1 MSEGVTYRVT
11 VAGREFEVTIYERP
25 EELSVAIGDTRLP
38 TAWTE
43 RAPHRST
50 ICLGEART
58 EVLLAPTGHDWQVAL
73 RGYQAVAR
81 VLEARALRLAATL
94 PRRALQTG
102 RVEVRA
108 PMPGRVV
115 AVRAAVG
122 AVVPRGAVV
131 AILEA
136 MKMEN
141 ALPAPQPGRVASVHV
156 SEGETVEHGALLLVL
171 EPPESE
177 GASPSVPGP
186 EDDPR

>member
-11 VAGREFEVTIYERP
+11 VAGREFDVTVYEGP
-25 EELSVAIGDTRLP
+25 EGLSVAIGDAPLP
-38 TAWTE
+38 AGWTE
-43 RAPHRST
+43 RAPHAGTLR
-50 ICLGEART
+50 LGEAHL
-58 EVLLAPTGHDWQVAL
+58 EALLAPAGDGWQVVL
-73 RGYQAVAR
+73 RGYQAAAQVI
-81 VLEARALRLAATL
+81 EARALRVAAML

-102 RVEVRA
+102 RVEIRA

-122 AVVPRGAVV
+122 VVVPRGAVV

-156 SEGETVEHGALLLVL
+156 REGETVEHGALLLVL
-171 EPPESE
+171 EPPEPE
-177 GASPSVPGP
+177 GTAPAAPEP

>member
-11 VAGREFEVTIYERP
+11 VAGREFEVTVAERP
-25 EELSVAIGDTRLP
+25 EGLSVAIGDAP
-38 TAWTE
+38 VPAAWVE
-43 RAPHRST
+43 RAPHTGTLR
-50 ICLGEART
+50 LGEART
-58 EVLLAPTGHDWQVAL
+58 EVLLAPAGHDWQVVL
-73 RGYQAVAR
+73 RGYQAVAQ
-81 VLEARALRLAATL
+81 VVEARALRLAATL
-94 PRRALQTG
+94 PRRALPTG

-115 AVRAAVG
+115 AVRAVVG

-141 ALPAPQPGRVASVHV
+141 ALPAPQPGRVAAVHV
-156 SEGETVEHGALLLVL
+156 REGETVEHGALLLVL
-171 EPPESE
+171 EPPEPA
-177 GASPSVPGP
+177 GAGPAAPEP